1 MQDTEQP
8 SDPPTKEES
17 SLAPVLAATLALSS
31 EINGTT
37 KDPSEKNVSPSCGD
51 NCETP
56 SCCAGNREETP
67 THGVGP
73 STMQDSKGKRTEST
87 DPSTPNDSFPTREPS
102 PASLS
107 QEPIVDTSKRRKA
120 WGNLLLKRPKTA
132 RRNSDVMMAWIR
144 EVLRVSDLETEVDS
158 DGSGIDDNESDVEID
173 TGPTLNGGTKR
184 KIEEIRPLSPNRSK
198 TKALLSRKEQEE
210 IVKRECSDESNTE
223 SGKQQHDDEE
233 IPMEDLV
240 DNVPGKGDGN
250 FSDDASTSSEES
262 VDLRVRKKSRN

>member
-1 MQDTEQP
+1 
-8 SDPPTKEES
+8 
-17 SLAPVLAATLALSS
+17 
-31 EINGTT
+31 
-37 KDPSEKNVSPSCGD
+37 
-51 NCETP
+51 
-56 SCCAGNREETP
+56 
-67 THGVGP
+67 
-73 STMQDSKGKRTEST
+73 
-87 DPSTPNDSFPTREPS
+87 
-102 PASLS
+102 
-107 QEPIVDTSKRRKA
+107 
-120 WGNLLLKRPKTA
+120 
-132 RRNSDVMMAWIR
+132 MMAWIR

-173 TGPTLNGGTKR
+173 TGLTLNGGTKR